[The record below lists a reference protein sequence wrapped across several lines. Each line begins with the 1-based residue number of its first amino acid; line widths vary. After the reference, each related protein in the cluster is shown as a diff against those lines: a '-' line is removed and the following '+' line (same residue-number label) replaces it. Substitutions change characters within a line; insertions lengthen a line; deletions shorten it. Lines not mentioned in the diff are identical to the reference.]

1 MSEKQRLNFIDL
13 AKTPKV
19 ITGIV
24 ISLAGI
30 YWAFKDFNFI
40 DFKQSIQQIDSVYF
54 LFATIFL
61 WGSVWLRGLRW
72 KWLFKESS
80 SPSVSS
86 LYRAELIGYFGNNV
100 LPLRLGEL
108 LRTYIVGKENNFSK
122 SFVFGTVVLERLMDM
137 LALTFFGIILLFL
150 YPFEEEWI
158 SDYLL
163 KGGAVILIIILTLTI
178 LSRFKPNN
186 TDNKFLSILNQILDG
201 LLSIRKQRVI
211 PVVISSILIW
221 SIYLIDVYFIQR
233 AFQFNLSWTQT
244 LAVLVISSLVLSI
257 PSAPGMI
264 GTFHA
269 AVKYTMV
276 DLFAFTP
283 NEGNSFAI
291 LMHAYGYILFTLLGA
306 YYFLKSQ
313 FHENAIKN
321 VLNTDSN
328 ELQKN

>member
-13 AKTPKV
+13 AKSPKA

-40 DFKQSIQQIDSVYF
+40 DFKRSIQQIDSVYF

-163 KGGAVILIIILTLTI
+163 KGGVAILIIILTLTI
-178 LSRFKPNN
+178 LSRFKYNN
-186 TDNKFLSILNQILDG
+186 TNNKFLSILNQILDG
-201 LLSIRKQRVI
+201 LLAIRKQKVI
-211 PVVISSILIW
+211 PVVISSLLIW
-221 SIYLIDVYFIQR
+221 SIYLLDVYLIQR

-313 FHENAIKN
+313 FHEYAIN
-321 VLNTDSN
+321 SVLNTDPN